1 MCISYLELLH
11 TTHAYASCFKAACVT
26 LYNRCRRLHNKGLYY
41 CLEDISRVHEDAVTS
56 WDATWQSIIQA
67 HDAAISVERDEKAAV
82 VADLQRAMDE
92 LNESRLVLSDDV
104 DRLRLEKQAK
114 VDVLKITRD
123 EFHAQFDELAAE
135 VVKGK
140 AVVDALTLELSTALE
155 RTDTLEQHLDES
167 LRQCAQF
174 EAEMER
180 RRKEFVEGRNHLNAT
195 VAALTESEQRL
206 QQDVDELS
214 NAKAVANDQVT
225 DLQRQLDDGRNRTT
239 SYT

>member
-1 MCISYLELLH
+1 
-11 TTHAYASCFKAACVT
+11 
-26 LYNRCRRLHNKGLYY
+26 
-41 CLEDISRVHEDAVTS
+41 
-56 WDATWQSIIQA
+56 
-67 HDAAISVERDEKAAV
+67 
-82 VADLQRAMDE
+82 
-92 LNESRLVLSDDV
+92 
-104 DRLRLEKQAK
+104 
-114 VDVLKITRD
+114 DVLKITRD

-225 DLQRQLDDGRNRTT
+225 DLQRQLDAATE
-239 SYT
+239 SYNVLHGEAAAHVADKTALRDNAESLQQLSEQLQAAHD